1 MRRRIKIVLVAIA
14 SALLASCATEKMR
27 SKETVL
33 SETLKSYAA
42 TIRWGDV
49 ARAQAFIDP
58 KVLAERPPTSLELA
72 RFKQVQITGYNEQPA
87 LPVGDDEV
95 RQVVEIGLVNVNTQ
109 TARSVVDRQTW
120 RYDEAAKRWWLMSGL
135 PDITQSQ

>member
-1 MRRRIKIVLVAIA
+1 MRHHKPLFL
-14 SALLASCATEKMR
+14 SATLATLLASCASNPMH
-27 SKETVL
+27 SKDDILT
-33 SETLKSYAA
+33 ETLRSYGA

-58 KVLAERPPTSLELA
+58 KVLAERPPSQLDLA
-72 RFKQVQITGYNEQPA
+72 RFEQVRITGYSEQTPV
-87 LPVGDDEV
+87 PVGENEV

-109 TARSVVDRQTW
+109 AARSVVDRQTW
-120 RYDEAAKRWWLMSGL
+120 RYDEATKHWWLTTGL